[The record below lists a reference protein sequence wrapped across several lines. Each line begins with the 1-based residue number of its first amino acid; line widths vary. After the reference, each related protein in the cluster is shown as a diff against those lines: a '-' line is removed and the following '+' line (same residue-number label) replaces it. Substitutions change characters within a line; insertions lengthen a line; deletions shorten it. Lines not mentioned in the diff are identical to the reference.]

1 MAIEIHPI
9 QPNDIAS
16 AVECI
21 QIAFDDDPYNNWVFD
36 KRPGKFNRERNF
48 YSLKV
53 MKGARKVHHFQHH

>member
-9 QPNDIAS
+9 RPADIAS

-36 KRPGKFNRERNF
+36 RRPGKFSRDRNF

-53 MKGARKVHHFQHH
+53 TQFA